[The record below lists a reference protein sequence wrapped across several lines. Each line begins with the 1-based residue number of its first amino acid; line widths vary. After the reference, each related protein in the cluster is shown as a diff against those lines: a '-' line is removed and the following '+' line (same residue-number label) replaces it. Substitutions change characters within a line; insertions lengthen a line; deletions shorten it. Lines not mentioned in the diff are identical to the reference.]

1 MSGMGSGIHYNARL
15 ATAPADGEI
24 ILIRATI
31 VSTLAWAFVLVLAV
45 HWGAAQAAANA
56 KSDRPEVRSNAA
68 LVVDAN
74 TSAVLFA
81 RKPNQAAPIASIT
94 KLMTALVVM
103 DARQPLDELVQITDE
118 DRKAVRGT
126 PSRLGVGV
134 KLTRADLLHVALM
147 SSDNRAAHALGRSYP
162 GGTHAFVQAMNAK
175 AKTLGMSHSSF
186 ADATG
191 LSSDNVASPSDLA
204 RLVVVASRD
213 ATIRRFST
221 DPNFTVAVGRGVL
234 EFRNTNYLVGKDDW
248 DIELQKTGYTDAAGQ
263 CLVMKTVIDNQPLVI
278 VLLDSFGKH
287 TRTADARRIRRWLQA
302 RSQPAS
308 TRTAAIN

>member
-1 MSGMGSGIHYNARL
+1 MIRSVIVGSVACL
-15 ATAPADGEI
+15 ALCCLKPA
-24 ILIRATI
+24 
-31 VSTLAWAFVLVLAV
+31 
-45 HWGAAQAAANA
+45 HAAANA
-56 KSDRPEVRSNAA
+56 KSDRPDVRSNAV
-68 LVVDAN
+68 LVVDAS

-81 RKPNQAAPIASIT
+81 RKPNHAAPIASIT

-103 DARQPLDELVQITDE
+103 DSGQPLDEPIQITDA

-162 GGTHAFVQAMNAK
+162 GGTRAFVQAMNAK
-175 AKTLGMSHSSF
+175 AKALGMSHTHF

-191 LSSDNVASPSDLA
+191 LSPDNVASPSDLA
-204 RLVVVASRD
+204 RLVMAASRD

-221 DPNFTVAVGRGVL
+221 DPKFTVTVGRGEM

-248 DIELQKTGYTDAAGQ
+248 DITLQKTGYTDAAGQ
-263 CLVMKTVIDNQPLVI
+263 CLVMKTVIDERPLVI

-302 RSQPAS
+302 KSQSA
-308 TRTAAIN
+308 TARTAAVN